1 MFPDANRGLKPGA
14 WIGGFIFRRLSFR
27 IIELGIPDICQDFRQ
42 EFFRQVVCHG
52 KVHIQIIAAVACCR
66 SGDLPFVACDKGEHF
81 LHERDDV
88 SRIVIP
94 GKEEIKARPASH
106 GTEIDDTVFP
116 GLMIAQERGAKMFDS
131 VDLCCVHDRLI
142 IGAGHADI
150 KCGDDRAADCILP
163 GNIDAGHKPDMVDCK
178 TGDLI
183 HLSIIPFCQGAYP
196 WKYRFHYRLRERKTQ
211 GCKGENAM
219 RLYIV
224 RHGETDWNRI
234 HRVQGRTDIPLND
247 YGRRLARETAEGMK
261 EVRIDLGYTSPLL
274 RAKETAQIILADRGV
289 PLYED
294 SRIEE
299 LSFGSYEGMRTGG
312 EAKEPGSE
320 AFNRFFTDTANYVPP
335 QDAESIPQLYER
347 TGKFLAEICEREDL
361 KDRSILVSTHGAA
374 MTALLNRIRGN
385 LSVSEFWKDE
395 VPPNCSVTEVEVS
408 GGKARIIREGVI
420 YYKEKVRKW
429 KTV

>member
-1 MFPDANRGLKPGA
+1 
-14 WIGGFIFRRLSFR
+14 
-27 IIELGIPDICQDFRQ
+27 
-42 EFFRQVVCHG
+42 
-52 KVHIQIIAAVACCR
+52 
-66 SGDLPFVACDKGEHF
+66 
-81 LHERDDV
+81 
-88 SRIVIP
+88 
-94 GKEEIKARPASH
+94 
-106 GTEIDDTVFP
+106 
-116 GLMIAQERGAKMFDS
+116 
-131 VDLCCVHDRLI
+131 
-142 IGAGHADI
+142 
-150 KCGDDRAADCILP
+150 
-163 GNIDAGHKPDMVDCK
+163 
-178 TGDLI
+178 
-183 HLSIIPFCQGAYP
+183 
-196 WKYRFHYRLRERKTQ
+196 
-211 GCKGENAM
+211 M

-312 EAKEPGSE
+312 EPKEPGSE

>member
-1 MFPDANRGLKPGA
+1 
-14 WIGGFIFRRLSFR
+14 
-27 IIELGIPDICQDFRQ
+27 
-42 EFFRQVVCHG
+42 
-52 KVHIQIIAAVACCR
+52 
-66 SGDLPFVACDKGEHF
+66 
-81 LHERDDV
+81 
-88 SRIVIP
+88 
-94 GKEEIKARPASH
+94 
-106 GTEIDDTVFP
+106 
-116 GLMIAQERGAKMFDS
+116 
-131 VDLCCVHDRLI
+131 
-142 IGAGHADI
+142 
-150 KCGDDRAADCILP
+150 
-163 GNIDAGHKPDMVDCK
+163 
-178 TGDLI
+178 
-183 HLSIIPFCQGAYP
+183 
-196 WKYRFHYRLRERKTQ
+196 
-211 GCKGENAM
+211 M

-299 LSFGSYEGMRTGG
+299 LSFGSYEGMRNGG

-347 TGKFLAEICEREDL
+347 TGKFLAEICGREDL

>member
-1 MFPDANRGLKPGA
+1 
-14 WIGGFIFRRLSFR
+14 
-27 IIELGIPDICQDFRQ
+27 
-42 EFFRQVVCHG
+42 
-52 KVHIQIIAAVACCR
+52 
-66 SGDLPFVACDKGEHF
+66 
-81 LHERDDV
+81 
-88 SRIVIP
+88 
-94 GKEEIKARPASH
+94 
-106 GTEIDDTVFP
+106 
-116 GLMIAQERGAKMFDS
+116 
-131 VDLCCVHDRLI
+131 
-142 IGAGHADI
+142 
-150 KCGDDRAADCILP
+150 
-163 GNIDAGHKPDMVDCK
+163 
-178 TGDLI
+178 
-183 HLSIIPFCQGAYP
+183 
-196 WKYRFHYRLRERKTQ
+196 
-211 GCKGENAM
+211 M

-312 EAKEPGSE
+312 EGKEPGSE